1 MPRLSAELTIES
13 LSIPGPLGVFQ
24 HFAGSDASGQYQA
37 AGIPVGPVRVA
48 AADSA
53 NVLSVGF
60 ADGAVSL
67 PGPATVDVTLGGSV
81 RMGVYDLIGSDGY
94 LYKVGCT
101 GEMASGGPVN
111 QSLSSGYYGAFLLT
125 PEFQCMSIAKLDQ
138 NARQVTMG
146 PSFTNTGLAVTRKL
160 FVAGAGKFA
169 RYLEQL
175 SNPSATPVTI
185 DLVVTSDAGFDQIVV
200 DPATNGGTYAVAR
213 YSPPRCCYPALGFVM
228 AGPAPRVSPVTIYF
242 PSGLFKYTW
251 L

>member
-1 MPRLSAELTIES
+1 
-13 LSIPGPLGVFQ
+13 VFQ